1 MNFVMDMFVLM
12 ILLFSI
18 LVIGAF
24 SCSAPYF
31 RSVKQVETHENIEKK
46 LYPRSPIK
54 LNYDV
59 KEYVNYETLDPYT
72 CSYSVDKLSES

>member
-1 MNFVMDMFVLM
+1 MNFMMDMFVLM
-12 ILLFSI
+12 ILLTSI

-24 SCSAPYF
+24 SCSKPY
-31 RSVKQVETHENIEKK
+31 SKCIKDIEAHEKIEKK
-46 LYPRSPIK
+46 LYPMKPIP

-72 CSYSVDKLSES
+72 CSYSADKLSES